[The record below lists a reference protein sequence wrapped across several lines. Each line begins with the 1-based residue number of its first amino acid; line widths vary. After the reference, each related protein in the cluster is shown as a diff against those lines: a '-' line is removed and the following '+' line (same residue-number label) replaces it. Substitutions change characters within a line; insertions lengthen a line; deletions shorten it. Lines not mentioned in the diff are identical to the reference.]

1 MNVLIQIIIILFIVK
16 HIKVKI
22 YFNLKIFKLKIFI
35 FCQLKNKIIILY
47 YIILEHIQKV
57 QKIIILFKQL
67 KANNY
72 IDTETFYIKYNEDN
86 DEEGEIIFG
95 YENYIYLVKNKF
107 ILQYKAQEQIKIWN
121 GL

>member
-47 YIILEHIQKV
+47 YIIQKV